1 MKKFIFSL
9 LIISLIF
16 FTGCPDNEKQ
26 KSNDS
31 NKVQVEKNE
40 DTIDEKA
47 AEAFMK
53 NYLSYL
59 LKGNI
64 DGMKSFYSE
73 SLKSHISDIP
83 FSASSRPVAYKM
95 EIDESSQE
103 NTSEGKTKSFKV
115 NIYNCGIDIPYFSDD
130 TYKYVVEK
138 KEGKMAISKIEKV
151 KSTEI
156 FEMNKG
162 LYKREGDKI
171 KGEKILSL
179 SDMPEYISLSNVGF
193 PGQKIPLPK
202 EAFGPCAI
210 SPDGKSIII
219 TTKGITKKEGK
230 DTDYYFIGIVSMKEN
245 KDEEESLKQ
254 NKKDSRQVIKLE
266 EEKGKESKEE
276 MPSNEE
282 GKMQEGEKAEKAIPI
297 IKTLDLYVGSKI
309 KTVCFSPDGKLILTE
324 YINPS
329 RLNRI
334 KMYKSK
340 EGESMDL
347 IIDKQF
353 LPERFSL
360 LSPYFISLKEIV
372 FKVEPGKDAT
382 LEEQKFKGEWEF
394 DFQEQKVRQY

>member
-1 MKKFIFSL
+1 
-9 LIISLIF
+9 
-16 FTGCPDNEKQ
+16 
-26 KSNDS
+26 
-31 NKVQVEKNE
+31 
-40 DTIDEKA
+40 
-47 AEAFMK
+47 
-53 NYLSYL
+53 
-59 LKGNI
+59 
-64 DGMKSFYSE
+64 
-73 SLKSHISDIP
+73 
-83 FSASSRPVAYKM
+83 
-95 EIDESSQE
+95 
-103 NTSEGKTKSFKV
+103 
-115 NIYNCGIDIPYFSDD
+115 
-130 TYKYVVEK
+130 
-138 KEGKMAISKIEKV
+138 
-151 KSTEI
+151 
-156 FEMNKG
+156 
-162 LYKREGDKI
+162 
-171 KGEKILSL
+171 
-179 SDMPEYISLSNVGF
+179 
-193 PGQKIPLPK
+193 
-202 EAFGPCAI
+202 
-210 SPDGKSIII
+210 
-219 TTKGITKKEGK
+219 
-230 DTDYYFIGIVSMKEN
+230 MKEN